1 MVPVQCGPLWVWSVR
16 MYDKELALD
25 PTPESVRISRELVRS
40 TLDSMDTDLVEVA
53 AILTDEMV
61 TNAVKHGRPPIS
73 LAIEGDNEGIV
84 ISVADGGPG
93 FPVARAVDRTAENGR
108 GLVIIDVLSD
118 EWGVVPLYQ
127 GKQVWCRL
135 HVRDARVDAGELG
148 KASR

>member
-1 MVPVQCGPLWVWSVR
+1 
-16 MYDKELALD
+16 
-25 PTPESVRISRELVRS
+25 
-40 TLDSMDTDLVEVA
+40 
-53 AILTDEMV
+53 MV

-93 FPVARAVDRTAENGR
+93 FPVVRTVGRTAENGR

-118 EWGVVPLYQ
+118 EWGVVPLHQ

-135 HVRDARVDAGELG
+135 HVRDA
-148 KASR
+148 